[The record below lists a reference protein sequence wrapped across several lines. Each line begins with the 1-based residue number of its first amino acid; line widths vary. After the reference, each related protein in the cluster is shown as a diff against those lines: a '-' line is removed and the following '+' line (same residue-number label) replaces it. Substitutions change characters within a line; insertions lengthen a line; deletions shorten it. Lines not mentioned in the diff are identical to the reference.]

1 MSSTDLKN
9 YGMRIARLNSGI
21 HKMESIIDNSQN
33 EPEESSQNLDNVKD
47 AKILVVGCGGAGN
60 NQITRIQKKDVEGA
74 ETVAI
79 NTDKQHLEMSSAD
92 RKILV
97 GRDLTKGLGAGGQPE
112 KGARAAEEN
121 RAELRNLF
129 KEADMAF
136 LTAGMGGGTGTGVT
150 PVLAEIAKKE
160 DCIVIG
166 TVTMPFEIEGAR
178 MSKAEDGLYQ
188 LRQHVDTAIVI
199 ENDKLLDIAGDMPLD
214 QAFGVADELITT
226 MIKGITETISKPS
239 LVNLDYADVQA
250 IMNNGGVAVV
260 GYGESDTNSKGKEA
274 IHEALSNPLLDVEF
288 EGANG
293 ALLHVAGGEDL
304 TLNEINEVGQHV
316 KTKLDSQAQTIWGA
330 RVREDLQGKI
340 QVISIITG
348 VKSPYVLGEL
358 DEEEESEVTG
368 DVEDLG
374 LELVD

>member
-1 MSSTDLKN
+1 
-9 YGMRIARLNSGI
+9 
-21 HKMESIIDNSQN
+21 MESLIDNN
-33 EPEESSQNLDNVKD
+33 ESGKDVENLDDVKD
-47 AKILVVGCGGAGN
+47 ARIVVVGVGGAGN
-60 NQITRIQKKDVEGA
+60 NQVSRIQKKEVQGA
-74 ETVAI
+74 DTVAI
-79 NTDKQHLEMSSAD
+79 NTDKQHLEMASAD

-97 GRDLTKGLGAGGQPE
+97 GKDLTKGLGAGGKPE
-112 KGARAAEEN
+112 KGARSAEEN
-121 RAELRNLF
+121 RAELRSIF
-129 KEADMAF
+129 KDADMVF
-136 LTAGMGGGTGTGVT
+136 LTAGMGGGTGTGAT

-178 MSKAEDGLYQ
+178 MSKAEDGLYR

-226 MIKGITETISKPS
+226 MIKGVTETISKPS

-250 IMNNGGVAVV
+250 IMNQGGVAVV
-260 GYGESDTNSKGKEA
+260 GYGESDTKNKGEEA

-293 ALLHVAGGEDL
+293 ALLHVAGGDDL
-304 TLNEINEVGQHV
+304 TLNEINDVGQKV
-316 KTKLDSQAQTIWGA
+316 KHHLDNKAQVIWGA
-330 RVREDLQGKI
+330 RVKEELQGKL

-348 VKSPYVLGEL
+348 VESPYVLGEV
-358 DEEEESEVTG
+358 EEEQETEVSG
-368 DVEDLG
+368 DVNDLG
-374 LELVD
+374 IEVIE

>member
-1 MSSTDLKN
+1 MVFGLGEGQKV
-9 YGMRIARLNSGI
+9 
-21 HKMESIIDNSQN
+21 KMESIINDS
-33 EPEESSQNLDNVKD
+33 ESDGKTSQNLDDVKD
-47 AKILVVGCGGAGN
+47 ARILVVGIGGAGN
-60 NQITRIQKKDVEGA
+60 NQVTRIQNKEVAGA

-97 GRDLTKGLGAGGQPE
+97 GRDLTRGLGAGGQPE
-112 KGARAAEEN
+112 KGARSAEEN

-129 KEADMAF
+129 KEADMVF
-136 LTAGMGGGTGTGVT
+136 LTAGMGGGTGTGAT

-178 MSKAEDGLYQ
+178 MSKAEEGLYE
-188 LRQHVDTAIVI
+188 LRKHVDTAIVI

-250 IMNNGGVAVV
+250 IMNEGGVAVV
-260 GYGESDTNSKGKEA
+260 GYGESDTSNKGREA

-288 EGANG
+288 DGANG

-304 TLNEINEVGQHV
+304 TLNEINDVGQKV
-316 KTKLDSQAQTIWGA
+316 TDKLNNQAQVIWGA
-330 RVREDLQGKI
+330 RIKEDLKGKM

-358 DEEEESEVTG
+358 DEEDESEVTG
-368 DVEDLG
+368 DVDDLG
-374 LELVD
+374 LEIIE

>member
-1 MSSTDLKN
+1 
-9 YGMRIARLNSGI
+9 
-21 HKMESIIDNSQN
+21 MESIIDNTPDQN
-33 EPEESSQNLDNVKD
+33 EGQNAVENLDDVKD
-47 AKILVVGCGGAGN
+47 ARIIVVGVGGAGN
-60 NQITRIQKKDVEGA
+60 NQVTRIQNKDVDGA

-97 GRDLTKGLGAGGQPE
+97 GKDLTRGLGAGGKPE
-112 KGARAAEEN
+112 QGARSAEEN
-121 RAELRNLF
+121 RAELRSLF
-129 KEADMAF
+129 KDADMVF
-136 LTAGMGGGTGTGVT
+136 LTAGMGGGTGTGAA

-166 TVTMPFEIEGAR
+166 TVTMPFSIEGAR
-178 MSKAEDGLYQ
+178 MSKAEEGLHK
-188 LRQHVDTAIVI
+188 LRNHVDTAIVI
-199 ENDKLLDIAGDMPLD
+199 ENDRLLDIAGDMPLD

-250 IMNNGGVAVV
+250 IMNQGGVAVV
-260 GYGESDTNSKGKEA
+260 GYGESDTNNKGKEA
-274 IHEALSNPLLDVEF
+274 IHEALSNPLLEVEF
-288 EGANG
+288 DGANG

-304 TLNEINEVGQHV
+304 TLNEINDVGQIV
-316 KTKLDSQAQTIWGA
+316 TEKLNRSAQVIWGA
-330 RVREDLQGKI
+330 RVREQLQGKL

-358 DEEEESEVTG
+358 EEENETEVKG
-368 DVEDLG
+368 DVNDLG
-374 LELVD
+374 LEVMK